1 MEETKKENSVNV
13 PGVTQLEP
21 PSSKEE
27 EMETVSIIE
36 EEVLLRSPSHAS
48 DEDLERPTLDKQ
60 AREAL
65 KRKKKREK
73 RKIARRKKREE
84 IPAEKEQATQGDS
97 DREAKSQ
104 RAEPAPS
111 KPIETPGAPE
121 SRPGPSSGGPNKGQ
135 QERERVGEQAPRGDR
150 PPKMR
155 GPRARQARR
164 EERRVAKRRSFVLP
178 SAPAAVRG
186 VEMPEGPQE
195 PSGASSPTKGPKR
208 QRKDK
213 ETPPE
218 RRRKRAREGVDPSRP
233 AGRVANVSPLLRGST
248 GAANLCASGAG
259 PQLASYSSAARREN
273 QVVIVSSREDGTM
286 TPEEGERTRKHLVS
300 EMLRAMTGP
309 EGEPYG
315 PELRFR
321 NSGLV
326 DPGWFLISTQ
336 DEASKRWLL
345 NDWRP
350 LAGDDVTFR
359 VMRAADAPWP
369 EQVGFWLRSQEV
381 DLSAVRDMLA
391 RQNRSLAVD
400 KWKHLKTT
408 GKPGGWHLIFLVSH
422 DTIRRLEEA
431 EWVLYFEL
439 VTLAVRRVP
448 VWSGAT
454 RRASPAAGRPGLT
467 EKKDE

>member
-1 MEETKKENSVNV
+1 MEEQSNEISVNV
-13 PGVTQLEP
+13 PETQPEL

-27 EMETVSIIE
+27 EMAE
-36 EEVLLRSPSHAS
+36 EELLRSPSHAS
-48 DEDLERPTLDKQ
+48 DESPERPTSDKQ

-65 KRKKKREK
+65 KK
-73 RKIARRKKREE
+73 RKRAERRRMVRRKKREE
-84 IPAEKEQATQGDS
+84 ASAERKRATQGDS
-97 DREAKSQ
+97 GREVQSRQ
-104 RAEPAPS
+104 AEPAPS
-111 KPIETPGAPE
+111 KLMETSGGSD
-121 SRPGPSSGGPNKGQ
+121 SRPGSSSGGPNKGQ
-135 QERERVGEQAPRGDR
+135 QERERSGGQAPGGDR
-150 PPKMR
+150 PLKMR

-178 SAPAAVRG
+178 SAPAAVR
-186 VEMPEGPQE
+186 ETEAPEDSQG

-208 QRKDK
+208 PRKEK

-218 RRRKRAREGVDPSRP
+218 RRRKRARESVNPPRP
-233 AGRVANVSPLLRGST
+233 AGGAANVSPLLRGST
-248 GAANLCASGAG
+248 GAANLGASGAG
-259 PQLASYSSAARREN
+259 PQLASYSSAVKREN

-286 TPEEGERTRKHLVS
+286 TPEEGERMRRHLVS

-326 DPGWFLISTQ
+326 DPGWFLITTQ

-345 NDWRP
+345 ENWRP
-350 LAGDDVTFR
+350 LAEGDVTFR

-381 DLSAVRDMLA
+381 DLSKVRDMLA
-391 RQNRSLAVD
+391 RQNRSLNVN
-400 KWKHLKTT
+400 KWKHLRTT

-422 DTIRRLEEA
+422 DTVRRLEEA

-454 RRASPAAGRPGLT
+454 RRASPAAEGPGPAE
-467 EKKDE
+467 EKEETGK